1 MSTRTKNALIWLFG
15 ALGGILWGY
24 DTGVIS
30 GAMLF
35 IKKDLVLTPLLEGM
49 VVSGLLVGAMLGA
62 GVSGRLSDSWGR
74 RRLILAASGVFILGT
89 LGASAAI
96 GPWTLIAFRFVLGIG
111 VGIASVVVP
120 LYLTELAPK
129 HIRGGLASLMQ
140 LLVTV
145 GIFLAYV
152 VDYLL
157 HDTGAWRWMIGLG
170 IVPAAVLALGILLQ
184 PESPRW
190 LVGKGRGDEARR
202 VLDQL
207 RGDTTAA
214 DAELAEIEETV
225 RAEKADTELL
235 TPFHLLSPRLRRV
248 FLVGMLLVFFQNVV
262 GINAIIYYAPT
273 LLTDIG
279 FGDTGAIIATMGV
292 GALNMLM
299 TLPAMKLID
308 RRGRKPLLLWGALG
322 MCAAMVLLALT
333 NLAGLG
339 YGALLSTL
347 TLLGIALFIASFAI
361 SWGPVQWVMLPELFP
376 LRIRAAAVSLC
387 VLFNWLF
394 NMLVSLLFPTLLKA
408 LGAGVN
414 FLFFAVT
421 TFLAFLFVGTTL
433 PETKGRSLEEIEQDL
448 LHGMHADAE
457 HGDGRTGEG
466 GESEN
471 LSPAV

>member
-1 MSTRTKNALIWLFG
+1 VNTRLKNAMIWVFG

-35 IKKDLVLTPLLEGM
+35 IRKDIELTPLLEGM

-62 GVSGRLSDSWGR
+62 GLSGKLSDAWGR
-74 RRLILAASGVFILGT
+74 RKLILAASGTFILGT
-89 LGASAAI
+89 LAAALATQA
-96 GPWTLIAFRFVLGIG
+96 WMLIVFRFVLGVG

-129 HIRGGLASLMQ
+129 RIRGGLASLMQ

-152 VDYLL
+152 ADYLL
-157 HDTGAWRWMIGLG
+157 HDSGAWRWMIGLG
-170 IVPAAVLALGILLQ
+170 VIPAAVLAIGITVQ

-190 LVGKGRGDEARR
+190 LVGKGRSDEARR
-202 VLDQL
+202 VLTNL
-207 RGDTTAA
+207 RGDASAA

-225 RAEKADTELL
+225 RGERALNESL
-235 TPFHLLSPRLRRV
+235 TLSHLLSPGLRRV
-248 FLVGMLLVFFQNVV
+248 FLVGMLLAFFQNFV
-262 GINAIIYYAPT
+262 GINTIIYYAPT
-273 LLTDIG
+273 LLSDIG
-279 FGDTGAIIATMGV
+279 FGDSGAIMATMGV

-299 TLPAMKLID
+299 TLPAMRLID
-308 RRGRKPLLLWGALG
+308 RSGRKPLLLWGALG
-322 MCAAMVLLALT
+322 MCAAMVLLAVT

-347 TLLGIALFIASFAI
+347 TLLGIGLYIASFAV

-387 VLFNWLF
+387 VVFNWLF
-394 NMLVSLLFPTLLKA
+394 NMIVALLFPSLLQA
-408 LGAGVN
+408 VGAGLN

-421 TFLAFLFVGTTL
+421 TALAFLFVRSLL
-433 PETKGRSLEEIEQDL
+433 PETKGRSLEEIEQSL
-448 LHGMHADAE
+448 L
-457 HGDGRTGEG
+457 RG
-466 GESEN
+466 GT
-471 LSPAV
+471 SPAAVEDSEPASVGAAR